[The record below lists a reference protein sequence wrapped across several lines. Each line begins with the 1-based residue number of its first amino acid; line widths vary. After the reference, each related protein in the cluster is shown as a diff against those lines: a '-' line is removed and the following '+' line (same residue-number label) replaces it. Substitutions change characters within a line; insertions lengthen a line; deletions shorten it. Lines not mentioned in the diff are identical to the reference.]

1 MFLYFV
7 ISNVMIFACMCEMDS
22 CFHIITDF
30 AEVQAT
36 PQFTWNSTICF
47 ENLKGLFIFVS

>member
-7 ISNVMIFACMCEMDS
+7 ISNVMIFACMCDMDS

-36 PQFTWNSTICF
+36 
-47 ENLKGLFIFVS
+47 L